1 MLAMDHS
8 FEGPGVIQTGTVP
21 TYDFKIPA
29 PLPPPPDP
37 FINMEGF
44 IGIKTDDPIKIELP
58 EGSTFILTGIDSSTT
73 PAEKE
78 RLSGKF
84 GEDPINFCSE
94 GVWKCAKIEFGNGF
108 TFETEI
114 FTDGFET
121 GDITSWA
128 TGAAADNSTSSNKEN
143 PVGVLDEDKK
153 LPVISEE
160 ELRKAIELFND
171 DVVFDEKTIGL
182 VSERF
187 GILEPLPPARGTYF
201 FDEFESFRKVGANAG
216 PPVTIDG
223 SNCPAPCDGLVLQ
236 GGNGGINN
244 IRIENFPG
252 YGVVIESDSNR
263 VTKMEIAGNSMGGL
277 KITGNGNSVGGVDEG
292 NQISDNGG
300 AGVLIESGTGNEV
313 IFTTFLNNAGLGID
327 LGGDGLTPNDTGD
340 SDTGA
345 NNLQNFPG
353 LTNVESGPMTLIE
366 GTLNSTPNTPFTVEL
381 FANDQCD
388 PSGNG
393 EGAVFL
399 GSTAVGTDGN
409 GDATFSFT
417 SDTSTTIGQL
427 VTATATDAAGNTSEF
442 SECFQIVTSVEEQDL
457 LPTAFALSQNYP
469 NPFNPATQIKYDL
482 PGASNVRLTIYN
494 FLGQSVRTL
503 VDAEQTAG
511 FYSVGWDGR
520 DDSGVKMPS
529 GVYIYRLEA
538 GQQFVQIRKMILLK

>member
-1 MLAMDHS
+1 M
-8 FEGPGVIQTGTVP
+8 
-21 TYDFKIPA
+21 
-29 PLPPPPDP
+29 
-37 FINMEGF
+37 
-44 IGIKTDDPIKIELP
+44 
-58 EGSTFILTGIDSSTT
+58 
-73 PAEKE
+73 
-78 RLSGKF
+78 
-84 GEDPINFCSE
+84 
-94 GVWKCAKIEFGNGF
+94 
-108 TFETEI
+108 
-114 FTDGFET
+114 
-121 GDITSWA
+121 
-128 TGAAADNSTSSNKEN
+128 
-143 PVGVLDEDKK
+143 
-153 LPVISEE
+153 
-160 ELRKAIELFND
+160 
-171 DVVFDEKTIGL
+171 
-182 VSERF
+182 
-187 GILEPLPPARGTYF
+187 
-201 FDEFESFRKVGANAG
+201 
-216 PPVTIDG
+216 
-223 SNCPAPCDGLVLQ
+223 
-236 GGNGGINN
+236 
-244 IRIENFPG
+244 
-252 YGVVIESDSNR
+252 
-263 VTKMEIAGNSMGGL
+263 
-277 KITGNGNSVGGVDEG
+277 DEG

-417 SDTSTTIGQL
+417 SDTSTTIGQF